1 MKTMEHPDEFFQTVE
16 VAHYDVF
23 GYFFQILSR
32 ISIFFFLSYGTLP
45 WEIKENEPIR
55 GPLPQLIYGTFF
67 RIMKHLK
74 LDYPCVIVKFRVL
87 TFF

>member
-1 MKTMEHPDEFFQTVE
+1 MMFSGNFFQNFV
-16 VAHYDVF
+16 
-23 GYFFQILSR
+23 QNI
-32 ISIFFFLSYGTLP
+32 IFFLSYGTLP

-74 LDYPCVIVKFRVL
+74 LDYPCVIVKLLVL
-87 TFF
+87 TFFF